1 MIRPFRQFHL
11 KLLALL
17 AAVTLWFVVITV
29 ENTVYKFPEKVELK
43 TLNLSK
49 NVSLES
55 ALPAVDVYLRVD
67 KEDMKKITKNELD
80 IYLDLTDF
88 EAGERTVPVVALS
101 KSPLA
106 QVLKTEP
113 SEVKIKISPVIE
125 KEVQVKISVEGSPRD
140 GYKVEKTEIL
150 SKEVTV
156 LGAQSVI
163 EMLDY
168 IEGKIILDGT
178 QTENLKQTVQLSVP
192 GSSRI
197 SPQLLTFN
205 PAETVVEVTIV
216 SELEEKE
223 LTVKPRFFSENDRAA
238 YESKIEMTPLTVKV
252 SAGKEIL
259 EKLDFL
265 ETNPLEMTA
274 LIRNGSIET
283 GLSLPEGV
291 SLVNPSQ
298 KITVKFTGS
307 SLGDGPTI

>member
-49 NVSLES
+49 NVSLEN
-55 ALPAVDVYLRVD
+55 ALPVVDVYLRVD

-80 IYLDLTDF
+80 IYLDLSEF
-88 EAGERTVPVVALS
+88 EAGERTVPIVAIS

-106 QVLKTEP
+106 RVLKTDP
-113 SEVKIKISPVIE
+113 SEVRIKISPVIE
-125 KEVQVKISVEGSPRD
+125 KEVEVKIVVEGKARD
-140 GYKVEKTEIL
+140 GYKLEKTEIL
-150 SKEVTV
+150 SEKVTV
-156 LGAQSVI
+156 SGAQNVI
-163 EMLDY
+163 DMLEY

-178 QTENLKQTVQLSVP
+178 QTENLKQSVQLSVP
-192 GSSRI
+192 GNAQVSQ
-197 SPQLLTFN
+197 QLLTFN
-205 PAETVVEVTIV
+205 PAEVVVEVTIV

-223 LTVKPRFFSENDRAA
+223 VMVKPRFFSENDRNS
-238 YESKIEMTPLTVKV
+238 YESKIEMTPSTVKV
-252 SAGKEIL
+252 MAGKEIL
-259 EKLDFL
+259 ENLNSL
-265 ETNPLEMTA
+265 ETNPLEISA
-274 LIRNGSIET
+274 LIRHGSIEI

-291 SLVNPSQ
+291 SLADPSQ
-298 KITVKFTGS
+298 KITVKFTGA

>member
-1 MIRPFRQFHL
+1 MIKPFHQIHL

-55 ALPAVDVYLRVD
+55 TLPAVDVYLRVD

-80 IYLDLTDF
+80 IYLDLSEF

-113 SEVKIKISPVIE
+113 AEVRIKISPVIE
-125 KEVQVKISVEGSPRD
+125 KEVEVKIIVEGKPRD

-150 SKEVTV
+150 SEKVTV
-156 LGAQSVI
+156 SGAQNVI
-163 EMLDY
+163 DMLEY

-178 QTENLKQTVQLSVP
+178 QTENLKQSVQLSVP
-192 GSSRI
+192 GSSRV
-197 SPQLLTFN
+197 SQQLLTFN
-205 PAETVVEVTIV
+205 PAEIVVEVTIV

-223 LTVKPRFFSENDRAA
+223 VAVKPRFFSENDRNS

-259 EKLDFL
+259 ENLNSL
-265 ETNPLEMTA
+265 ETNPLEISA

-291 SLVNPSQ
+291 TLVDHMQ

-307 SLGDGPTI
+307 VLGDGPTI

>member
-1 MIRPFRQFHL
+1 MIKPFHQIHL

-17 AAVTLWFVVITV
+17 AAFTLWFVVITV

-55 ALPAVDVYLRVD
+55 TLPAVDVYLRVD

-80 IYLDLTDF
+80 IYLDLSEL
-88 EAGERTVPVVALS
+88 EAGERTVPVIALS

-113 SEVKIKISPVIE
+113 AEVKIKISPVIE
-125 KEVQVKISVEGSPRD
+125 KEVDVKIMIEGKPRD
-140 GYKVEKTEIL
+140 GYKVDKTEIL
-150 SKEVTV
+150 SEKVTV
-156 LGAQSVI
+156 SGAQNVI
-163 EMLDY
+163 DMLDY

-178 QTENLKQTVQLSVP
+178 QTETLKQSVQLSVP
-192 GSSRI
+192 GSLRVSQ
-197 SPQLLTFN
+197 QLLTFN
-205 PAETVVEVTIV
+205 PAEILVEVTIV
-216 SELEEKE
+216 SELEEKVVA
-223 LTVKPRFFSENDRAA
+223 VKPRFFSENDRNSF
-238 YESKIEMTPLTVKV
+238 ESKIEITPETVKV
-252 SAGKEIL
+252 SAGKEVL
-259 EKLDFL
+259 ENLNSL
-265 ETNPLEMTA
+265 ETNPLEISA

-291 SLVNPSQ
+291 ALVDPMQ

-307 SLGDGPTI
+307 VLGAGPTI